1 MLDIRI
7 RNVAGGLAVAVILA
21 APFIVPAIAG
31 IATWKYV
38 MGALG
43 LGIFVFGGMRRSNS

>member
-1 MLDIRI
+1 MQV
-7 RNVAGGLAVAVILA
+7 RNVAGGLAVAVLLA
-21 APFIVPAIAG
+21 APFIVPTIAG
-31 IATWKYV
+31 IATWKYI